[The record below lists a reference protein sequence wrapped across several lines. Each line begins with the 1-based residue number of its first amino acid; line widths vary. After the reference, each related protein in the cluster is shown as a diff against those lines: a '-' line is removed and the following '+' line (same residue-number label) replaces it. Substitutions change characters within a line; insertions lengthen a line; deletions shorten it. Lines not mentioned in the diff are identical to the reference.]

1 MPSTLAEPT
10 FHQGP
15 SEVAPRTYVI
25 HEVQHAL
32 GQPLSV
38 FINSAVIVEEEPVL
52 IDTGSRR
59 NRRA

>member
-10 FHQGP
+10 FHHGH

-38 FINSAVIVEEEPVL
+38 FINSAVIVKEEPVL